1 MHPLSHSDFEETNDH
16 VRFPTFFTSSLM
28 IPVVIILLLLTALV
42 ATEPSSTNGNGD
54 S

>member
-1 MHPLSHSDFEETNDH
+1 MHSEGHSYFEETNDR
-16 VRFPTFFTSSLM
+16 VRFPIFFTSSLM

-54 S
+54 N